1 MEISESKYLTDAERF
16 ICFSLINLF
25 ELVFGYLFGMIT
37 NEVTYLI
44 LPHTKNEGMI
54 TTIISFFIF
63 GTLIIN
69 GTLYIRRFVR
79 TLPILDVLS
88 KKADF
93 SHPPPIALTFG
104 FWMTQNQLKSR
115 SDSIQ
120 NLFFKFINSPTNLP
134 K

>member
-1 MEISESKYLTDAERF
+1 ML
-16 ICFSLINLF
+16 
-25 ELVFGYLFGMIT
+25 
-37 NEVTYLI
+37 
-44 LPHTKNEGMI
+44 

-79 TLPILDVLS
+79 TLPILNILS
-88 KKADF
+88 KKVDF

-115 SDSIQ
+115 SNTIQ
-120 NLFFKFINSPTNLP
+120 NLFFKFINSPENLP